1 MIFSAVLY
9 NAQHPEYGVA
19 TIPFPIRSKDYD
31 ETIELLKPLEIGDAT
46 ERDCRIEEIL
56 GDYPALKQM
65 EMTGANL
72 DELDYLAKRLDSFDD
87 YEMTQFQGAVSRLR
101 LHGVDEMINLTF
113 CCQATTVIT
122 DFHNL
127 ESAGRKH
134 YLTINGGAS
143 VDKLD
148 EVYGKEIATD
158 LIYSTVGRV
167 TPFGVVYDNDMQLAE
182 VYDGQHFP
190 EYRHS
195 DCVMEVEIFSR
206 DAPAD
211 SASTYLY
218 LPMSQTQIERAML
231 RAGIDN
237 YGEMC
242 LRFTESELPEEI
254 DAALSFE
261 NEGLSDLNELC
272 QAVMGLSQAENIK
285 LAAAVSMAKP
295 EYASQVRYL
304 AENLDQF
311 DFVPGAATPEDY
323 GRYMIKESGHYE
335 FDENL
340 SEFYDFGKY
349 GQQRMEQEY
358 GEFTDRGYISYH
370 GTLSLDELMYGSES
384 ERMDFSMGGME

>member
-1 MIFSAVLY
+1 MLPRQRFA
-9 NAQHPEYGVA
+9 
-19 TIPFPIRSKDYD
+19 
-31 ETIELLKPLEIGDAT
+31 
-46 ERDCRIEEIL
+46 
-56 GDYPALKQM
+56 
-65 EMTGANL
+65 
-72 DELDYLAKRLDSFDD
+72 
-87 YEMTQFQGAVSRLR
+87 
-101 LHGVDEMINLTF
+101 
-113 CCQATTVIT
+113 
-122 DFHNL
+122 
-127 ESAGRKH
+127 
-134 YLTINGGAS
+134 
-143 VDKLD
+143 
-148 EVYGKEIATD
+148 
-158 LIYSTVGRV
+158 
-167 TPFGVVYDNDMQLAE
+167 
-182 VYDGQHFP
+182 
-190 EYRHS
+190 
-195 DCVMEVEIFSR
+195 
-206 DAPAD
+206 
-211 SASTYLY
+211 YLY

-340 SEFYDFGKY
+340 SV
-349 GQQRMEQEY
+349 
-358 GEFTDRGYISYH
+358 
-370 GTLSLDELMYGSES
+370 L
-384 ERMDFSMGGME
+384 